1 MKFLIRRCNTILMP
15 RHGAAFIAAAAF
27 IGSALSITVNE
38 IEDSVILT
46 EALIYAHLRQRVQ

>member
-1 MKFLIRRCNTILMP
+1 MP
-15 RHGAAFIAAAAF
+15 RHGAVFIAAAAF

>member
-1 MKFLIRRCNTILMP
+1 MP